1 MVTLVN
7 RAKMTT
13 ATTGTGTITL
23 GSAVTGYQTFAAA
36 GVANT
41 NVVRYVIEDGANW
54 EIGSGT
60 YTSSGTTLTRTP
72 TESSS
77 GGAAITLSG
86 SAVVFVSATDDDL
99 VPYATGTP
107 IAVAYGGTGVTS
119 STGSGAVVLGT
130 GPTIT
135 GAALNGTVGATTPS
149 TGAFTTLSASST
161 VSGTGFSTYLASP
174 PAIGATTPAL
184 GYFSGVYLPAAST
197 ETMTLSLGT
206 GRAGN
211 GTCRIDLITDTTY
224 PSYGLRI
231 IKNSGANGTTVFSHR
246 GTGGLTIETVELA
259 TMSLDTNGTPRI
271 TIGATG
277 GVTVTALAGTGTRTV
292 TAGSTGNLSAASDSR
307 LKQEVPEAPIP
318 GLAEVMRLVP
328 KAYKWLDDIEKRGAD
343 AAVEIGF
350 FADQVSPI
358 IPSAAPMG
366 NDGYYG
372 FYDRAVI
379 AALTKAIQEQ
389 QAIITALEARIVA
402 LES

>member
-72 TESSS
+72 TQSSSS
-77 GGAAITLSG
+77 GSAITLSG
-86 SAVVFVSATDDDL
+86 SAVVFITAVVADL

-107 IAVAYGGTGVTS
+107 IDPAYGGTGVTS

-135 GAALNGTVGATTPS
+135 GAALNGT
-149 TGAFTTLSASST
+149 
-161 VSGTGFSTYLASP
+161 
-174 PAIGATTPAL
+174 IGATTPAA
-184 GYFSGVYLPAAST
+184 GYFTGINLPAAST
-197 ETMTLSLGT
+197 ESIIVELGT

-211 GTCRIDLITDTTY
+211 GNSRIDLISDATYTD
-224 PSYGLRI
+224 YGLRI
-231 IKNSGANGTTVFSHR
+231 IKNSGVNGTTVISHR
-246 GTGGLTIETVELA
+246 GTGTFTIETVELA
-259 TMSLDTNGTPRI
+259 ALSLDTNGVQRLTISSAGVVVI
-271 TIGATG
+271 TN
-277 GVTVTALAGTGTRTV
+277 LAGTGTRTV
-292 TAGSTGNLSAASDSR
+292 SASSGGTLSAASDSR

-328 KAYKWLDDIEKRGAD
+328 RAYKWLDDIEARGD
-343 AAVEIGF
+343 NAAVEIGF
-350 FADQVSPI
+350 FADEAKDI

-389 QAIITALEARIVA
+389 QAIITALEARVAA
-402 LES
+402 LEA

>member
-72 TESSS
+72 TQSSSS
-77 GGAAITLSG
+77 GSAITLSG
-86 SAVVFVSATDDDL
+86 SAVVFITAVVADL

-107 IAVAYGGTGVTS
+107 IDPAYGGTGVTS

-135 GAALNGTVGATTPS
+135 GAALNGTIGATTPS

-174 PAIGATTPAL
+174 PAIGATTPAA
-184 GYFSGVYLPAAST
+184 GYFTGINLPAAST
-197 ETMTLSLGT
+197 ESIIVELGT

-211 GTCRIDLITDTTY
+211 GNSRIDLISDATYTD
-224 PSYGLRI
+224 YGLRI
-231 IKNSGANGTTVFSHR
+231 IKNSGVNGTTVISHR
-246 GTGGLTIETVELA
+246 GTGTFTIETVELA
-259 TMSLDTNGTPRI
+259 ALSLDTNGVQRLTISSAGVVVI
-271 TIGATG
+271 TN
-277 GVTVTALAGTGTRTV
+277 LAGTGTRTV
-292 TAGSTGNLSAASDSR
+292 SASSGGTLSAASDSR

-328 KAYKWLDDIEKRGAD
+328 RAYKWLDDIEARGD
-343 AAVEIGF
+343 NAAVEIGF
-350 FADQVSPI
+350 FADEAKDI

-389 QAIITALEARIVA
+389 QAIITALEARVAA
-402 LES
+402 LEA

>member
-23 GSAVTGYQTFAAA
+23 GSAVSGYQTFAAA

-86 SAVVFVSATDDDL
+86 SAVVFITAVVADL
-99 VPYATGTP
+99 V
-107 IAVAYGGTGVTS
+107 
-119 STGSGAVVLGT
+119 

-135 GAALNGTVGATTPS
+135 GGSINGAT
-149 TGAFTTLSASST
+149 
-161 VSGTGFSTYLASP
+161 
-174 PAIGATTPAL
+174 IGATTPAA
-184 GYFSGVYLPAAST
+184 GYFTGINLPAAST
-197 ETMTLSLGT
+197 ESVIVELGT

-211 GTCRIDLITDTTY
+211 GNSRIDLISDATYTD
-224 PSYGLRI
+224 YGLRI
-231 IKNSGANGTTVFSHR
+231 IKNSGANGTSLISHR
-246 GTGGLTIETVELA
+246 GTGQLTIGTYDAAVLSLETSSTERLYIS
-259 TMSLDTNGTPRI
+259 T
-271 TIGATG
+271 TG
-277 GVTVTALAGTGTRTV
+277 VVVIPNLAGTGSRAV
-292 TAGSTGNLSAASDSR
+292 NASAGGSLSAASDSR